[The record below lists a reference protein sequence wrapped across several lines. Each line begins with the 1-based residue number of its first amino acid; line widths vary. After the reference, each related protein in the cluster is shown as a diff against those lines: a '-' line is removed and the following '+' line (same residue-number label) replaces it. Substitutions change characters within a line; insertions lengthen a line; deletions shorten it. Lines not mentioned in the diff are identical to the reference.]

1 MSAVATKGY
10 TVEQCVEVIKNLAQ
24 SQGFYSRLYA
34 NIIDTKEN
42 SPEAWEDFKEVMESQ
57 NFKDPV
63 DIILFFEEAY

>member
-1 MSAVATKGY
+1 MAEATESY

-34 NIIDTKEN
+34 NILDTKEN
-42 SPEAWEDFKEVMESQ
+42 YPEAWEDFKEVMESQ

-63 DIILFFEEAY
+63 DIVMFFES